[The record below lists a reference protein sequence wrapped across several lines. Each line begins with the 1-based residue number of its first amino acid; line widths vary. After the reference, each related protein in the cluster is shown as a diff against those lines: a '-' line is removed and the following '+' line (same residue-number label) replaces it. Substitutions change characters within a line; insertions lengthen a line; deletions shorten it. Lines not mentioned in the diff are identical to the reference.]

1 MGYTATH
8 IQQTVADR
16 SAEPFVLGIGGS
28 PRKNGNSD
36 VLLQHIV
43 KGAEDA
49 GIQSESVQLR
59 DLDFNGCIGCERCRQ
74 DKICTG
80 LHDGMS
86 LLYPGIVKSRG
97 LALVCPTHNYNVTT
111 WMKAFIDRL
120 YCFYNFEDT
129 RPRAWSSLLADQG
142 RKAVLA
148 VICEQARKEDMG
160 FALEAM
166 RKPLEALGYEVVD
179 ELPVLG
185 IFDRAKVKQR
195 TDVLAMAEQL
205 GASLAEAISE

>member
-8 IQQTVADR
+8 IQKTAADL
-16 SAEPFVLGIGGS
+16 STEPVVLGIGGS

-43 KGAEDA
+43 KGVDHA
-49 GIQSESVQLR
+49 GIPADSVQLR
-59 DLDFNGCIGCERCRQ
+59 DLDFKGCIGCERCRQ

-86 LLYPGIVKSRG
+86 LLYPGILKSRG
-97 LALVCPTHNYNVTT
+97 LALVCPTHNYNVTA

-129 RPRAWSSLLADQG
+129 RPRAWSSQLTDQG

-148 VICEQARKEDMG
+148 VVCEQTDREDMG

-166 RKPLEALGYEVVD
+166 RRPLEALGYEVVD
-179 ELPVLG
+179 ELPVPG

-205 GASLAEAISE
+205 GASLAEALSG

>member
-1 MGYTATH
+1 MGFTATH
-8 IQQTVADR
+8 IQQTAADL
-16 SAEPFVLGIGGS
+16 STEPVVLGIGGS

-36 VLLQHIV
+36 VLLQHIG
-43 KGAEDA
+43 KGVDHA
-49 GIQSESVQLR
+49 GIQADSVQLR
-59 DLDFNGCIGCERCRQ
+59 DLDFKGCIGCERCRQ

-86 LLYPGIVKSRG
+86 LLYPGILKSRG
-97 LALVCPTHNYNVTT
+97 LALVCPTHNYNVTA

-129 RPRAWSSLLADQG
+129 RPRAWSSRLTDQG

-148 VICEQARKEDMG
+148 VVCEQTDREDMG

-166 RKPLEALGYEVVD
+166 RRPLEALGYEVVD
-179 ELPVLG
+179 ELPVPG
-185 IFDRAKVKQR
+185 IFDRAKVKQSI
-195 TDVLAMAEQL
+195 DVLAMAEQL
-205 GASLAEAISE
+205 GASLAEALSG

>member
-1 MGYTATH
+1 MGYTTQQ
-8 IQQTVADR
+8 IQQTVTER
-16 SAEPFVLGIGGS
+16 SVKPVVLGIGGS

-43 KGAEDA
+43 KGVEAD
-49 GIQSESVQLR
+49 GIRADSVHLR
-59 DLDFNGCIGCERCRQ
+59 DLDFKGCIGCERCRT

-86 LLYPGIVKSRG
+86 LLYPGIVESRG
-97 LALVCPTHNYNVTT
+97 LALVCPTHNYNVTA

-129 RPRAWSSLLADQG
+129 RPRTWSSRLAGRG

-148 VICEQARKEDMG
+148 VICEQSGKEDMG

-166 RKPLEALGYEVVD
+166 RRPLEALGYEVVD
-179 ELPVLG
+179 ELPVFG

-195 TDVLAMAEQL
+195 EDVLAMAEQL
-205 GASLAEAISE
+205 GASLSEALSE